1 MAEGVFEALKAPGE
15 LEAGQAWFA
24 QIGELLLN
32 GAALMVKDAPHR
44 LREIE
49 FYYNADDH
57 ADPFAH
63 GAEQQKTV
71 GRWYFHREGGEYRGG
86 SFKGLD
92 ISFGPEGV
100 VGGVLIRTLEG
111 PKGDVING
119 CSLCVDHLLSQT
131 GHARVAELDGALG
144 ERRVWE
150 AGGPLQ
156 LVAHVWEEKLDVIA
170 TARVGLTLK
179 RMYEHRAMPQFLM
192 RPYRMLTDASIKKG
206 KIHTVMALH
215 KAGEDAATIK
225 MKTGTNASALA
236 KYVEAYNQGRAL
248 EDFNSYR
255 GRDWSTEDLC
265 SIHGTWDVL
274 YG

>member
-1 MAEGVFEALKAPGE
+1 MTDTFAALKAPAPEEG
-15 LEAGQAWFA
+15 LAWFQDIA
-24 QIGELLLN
+24 ALLLN
-32 GAALMVKDAPHR
+32 RAALLVDGAPHR

-49 FYYNADDH
+49 FYYNSEAH

-100 VGGVLIRTLEG
+100 VGGVLIRTLDAPDG
-111 PKGDVING
+111 AQVNG
-119 CSLCVDHLLSQT
+119 CSLCVDHLLAQT
-131 GHARVAELDGALG
+131 GHERVAALDGALG
-144 ERRVWE
+144 SRHVWE

-156 LVAHVWEEKLDVIA
+156 LVEHEWEDGDILG

-179 RMYEHRAMPQFLM
+179 RMYEHLEMPAYLM
-192 RPYRMLTDASIKKG
+192 RPYRFLTDHKIKKG
-206 KIHTVMALH
+206 KIHTIMALH
-215 KAGEDAATIK
+215 KRGEDAATIK
-225 MKTGTNASALA
+225 KLTGANASALT
-236 KYVEAYNQGRAL
+236 KYIEAYNEGRER

-265 SIHGTWDVL
+265 SIHGTWDKL
-274 YG
+274 YGG